1 MIKLFQLEN
10 GGKIPLAITF
20 FLLELFLKTLA
31 PGNMYFLFEKLK
43 MVEYGALL
51 EDLFQIMLL
60 IATHLYLH
68 LRIDFLIPPFF

>member
-1 MIKLFQLEN
+1 
-10 GGKIPLAITF
+10 
-20 FLLELFLKTLA
+20 
-31 PGNMYFLFEKLK
+31 MYFLFEKLK

-68 LRIDFLIPPFF
+68 LRIDFLIPPFFLN

>member
-1 MIKLFQLEN
+1 
-10 GGKIPLAITF
+10 
-20 FLLELFLKTLA
+20 
-31 PGNMYFLFEKLK
+31 MYFLFEKLK

-68 LRIDFLIPPFF
+68 LRIDFLIPPFFLS

>member
-1 MIKLFQLEN
+1 
-10 GGKIPLAITF
+10 
-20 FLLELFLKTLA
+20 
-31 PGNMYFLFEKLK
+31 MYFLFEKLK

-60 IATHLYLH
+60 IVTHLYLH